1 METKLKNRSEKKIIM
16 LINYHQKEE
25 ATNIDI
31 IKLENWRIGN
41 EYGRNEE
48 TREECN

>member
-16 LINYHQKEE
+16 LINYHQKE